1 MRDAGA
7 AFQQQAMEAVE
18 VVDKAG
24 KPVVTAKA

>member
-7 AFQQQAMEAVE
+7 AFRQQAMEA